1 MPFNFILPDLG
12 EGITEG
18 EVRKWIVKEGDKVE
32 EHQNVLEIETDKAV
46 VEVPSPKKGTVLKI
60 NKGEGEIVKVGE
72 VLMTIAE
79 EGETVEEKKPAE
91 AKKPAEKK
99 EEREKSVSVVGVL
112 PEEEEEARPAAEKK
126 PEEKKEEREKSVS
139 VVGAQPEAEEEVVLA
154 TPAVRAAARELGIDL
169 SKVKGTGPGGSVT
182 KEDLTSATAAK
193 PKEKKAEDVFGPVER
208 IPLRGLRRTIA
219 KNLIA
224 SQKTTAFVTGM
235 SEVDIT
241 DLWDLREKE
250 KKPLL
255 EKGVHLT
262 FLPFFIKAVI
272 HALAEH
278 PMLNS
283 SLDDENEEVII
294 KKYYAIGIA
303 VDTPDGLMVPVIKNP
318 VGKTIL
324 DLSLE
329 IQGLSVKAR
338 ERKIKLEE
346 MKGGTFTITNYGHF
360 GGYFATPI
368 INYPEAAILGTGMIT
383 EKPWVKNGKIVV
395 RKILPLSLTFDHRLT
410 DGVDASRFLAKVTS
424 YLEDPALIFI
434 ESA

>member
-1 MPFNFILPDLG
+1 MPFNFVLPDLG

-18 EVRKWIVKEGDKVE
+18 EVRKWIVKEGDNVE
-32 EHQNVLEIETDKAV
+32 EHQTVLEIETDKAV
-46 VEVPSPKKGTVLKI
+46 VEVPSPKKGRVLKI
-60 NKGEGEIVKVGE
+60 NKDVGEIAKVGE

-79 EGETVEEKKPAE
+79 EGEAAEEKKPAE
-91 AKKPAEKK
+91 EKKAEGKK
-99 EEREKSVSVVGVL
+99 EEKEKSVSVVGVL
-112 PEEEEEARPAAEKK
+112 PEEEEET
-126 PEEKKEEREKSVS
+126 
-139 VVGAQPEAEEEVVLA
+139 VLA

-169 SKVKGTGPGGSVT
+169 SKVKGTGPGGSIT
-182 KEDLTSATAAK
+182 KEDLTAAAP

-235 SEVDIT
+235 NEVDIT

-250 KKPLL
+250 KKSLL

-283 SLDDENEEVII
+283 SIDDEREEIII
-294 KKYYAIGIA
+294 KKYYAIGVA

-318 VGKTIL
+318 AGKTIL
-324 DLSLE
+324 ELSLE

-395 RKILPLSLTFDHRLT
+395 RKILPLSLTFDHRVT